1 MSDMEGLKTRVEQAV
16 EQLSSVQNARHDQNQ
31 NLTSLLGGLEEKFT
45 ARTVELEYCNSQI
58 AALTQDN
65 AQLSELL
72 ERLVLLIESGPGD
85 AGDDPLIRASTMAA
99 SLLEGWSGG
108 AAQAPPSSESSEET
122 PEPRELVSE
131 DSVSMSFEDVSQEEL
146 DAEILAAPEG
156 AIPDLVADA
165 IAAAVDEGASETEV
179 LEEIVAEVAE
189 EAVEEDI
196 VDEPVAA
203 DIEIPATEFDAEDGD
218 DDFLAEEIEED
229 VESSI
234 RAMMARLEA
243 AAHDAKFASGS
254 DSDAENAEQVA

>member
-72 ERLVLLIESGPGD
+72 ERLVLLIESGSGD
-85 AGDDPLIRASTMAA
+85 AEDDPLIRASTMAA

-108 AAQAPPSSESSEET
+108 ETQAAGSESSEET
-122 PEPRELVSE
+122 PEPQELVSE

-165 IAAAVDEGASETEV
+165 IAAAVEEGASETEV

-203 DIEIPATEFDAEDGD
+203 DIEIPATEFDAEDGG